1 MLRFVLAGVIAALA
15 GRAMAEAPL
24 DAADYVAGTLIV
36 FNDNGAWS
44 WYQDE
49 RAIVDAAAGTLLIGS
64 VSNKAGSGGA
74 ARDGNVE
81 VAVHSLNTGATRL
94 ITLHDHFEGDDHDA
108 PALMIRPDGRYLAV
122 YARHN
127 GDRLSHWRISE
138 DPHDPARWQTVKAFD
153 WNSPPVP
160 VGDSRTSYSNVF
172 HLSEERRTY
181 NFVRSIG
188 RDPNILVSTDDG
200 NTWSYG
206 GKLFT
211 DATVGYVNGY
221 VKYASNDRDR
231 IDFITTEHH
240 PRDFNNSV
248 YHGYISGGRIH
259 RSDGTIVDDD
269 IFSAPAPAPTALTK
283 VFAAGTAIGG
293 DVMTRCWTTDL
304 AVDDS
309 GNPFGVFTCRANDEP
324 ANSNFNDHRFL
335 YARFDGSAWRVH
347 MLAKAGGPLW
357 AAEQDYV
364 GGAAVD
370 PQDRN
375 VVYISAPFD
384 PRDGA
389 ALAKHEIFKG
399 VTPDGGDTWQWT
411 PITLNS
417 SVENLRP
424 VVPRWKS
431 DRTAVLWCRGTMRS
445 SQDYDMKIVGVI
457 EPRALLA
464 GISP

>member
-1 MLRFVLAGVIAALA
+1 
-15 GRAMAEAPL
+15 MAEAPL

-36 FNDNGAWS
+36 FNDNGGWS
-44 WYQDE
+44 WFQDE
-49 RAIVDAAAGTLLIGS
+49 RAIVDPAAGFLLIGS
-64 VSNKAGSGGA
+64 ASNKAGDGGA

-81 VAVHSLNTGATRL
+81 IAVHSLETGATQL
-94 ITLHDHFEGDDHDA
+94 VALHERFEGDDHDA
-108 PALMIRPDGRYLAV
+108 PTLMIRPDGRYLAA
-122 YARHN
+122 YSKHN
-127 GDRLSHWRISE
+127 GDRLTHWRISAE
-138 DPHDPARWQTVKAFD
+138 PHDATRWNEVQHFD
-153 WNSPPVP
+153 WFQPPASI
-160 VGDSRTSYSNVF
+160 GDNLTSYANVF
-172 HLSEERRTY
+172 HLSAEGRSY
-181 NFVRSIG
+181 NFVRSVN
-188 RDPNILVSTDDG
+188 RDPNVLVSKDEG
-200 NTWSYG
+200 STWSYG
-206 GKLFT
+206 DKLLT
-211 DATVGYVNGY
+211 DKNFGYVNGY

-240 PRDFNNSV
+240 PRDFNNSI

-259 RSDGTIVDDD
+259 RSDGTVVDDD
-269 IFSAPAPAPTALTK
+269 IFTAPAPAPTALTK

-293 DVMTRCWTTDL
+293 EPLTRCWTTDL
-304 AVDDS
+304 AVDDT

-324 ANSNFNDHRFL
+324 ANSNSNDHRFL
-335 YARFDGSAWRVH
+335 YARFDGETWRVH

-375 VVYISAPFD
+375 VVYISAPID
-384 PRDGA
+384 PRDGT

-399 VTPDGGDTWQWT
+399 VTPDGGGTWQWT
-411 PITLNS
+411 PVTLNS
-417 SVENLRP
+417 SVANLRP

-445 SQDYDMKIVGVI
+445 SQAYDMKIVGII

-464 GISP
+464 DISR